1 MFKYTVYRK
10 VNMSRNFF
18 LLILVILLVLV
29 SAKIIMAN
37 QKIATYNE
45 AVRLFKAG
53 QLVAAEEKFH
63 EAKLNVSVS
72 DHNKDINLMLS
83 ILSPIREVMED
94 IDEKAADYNKENDLD
109 SLVSMYERWQES
121 QKKWVSGTSVQ
132 KDMYGEMVALTKLD
146 QDMKGY
152 FTTIKKTYLDKLKNE
167 AVNGISEEEVVF
179 HVLYKIPTEYYGKKL
194 SARTTTIEKSFQKYY
209 EEKFKKMIAS
219 GIVSSIVD
227 EGNRQFSALS
237 VLALNSDWL
246 EQALDENLLEIVTN
260 AMNKKD
266 YAAFAESANTMK
278 GLAGNMNDAKVFAYI
293 ETATADILKRANQL
307 TDAHKYEDAINI
319 YQALKPLE
327 DTTQS
332 IANANLL
339 WDKYEPIR
347 VLQRLYTGKEFLDS
361 VTARNKWGADSIVA
375 AISGDGGIY
384 FGTLTGEKAM
394 AVTEGTLD
402 GTTGITKLSFQS
414 SLSTAGNPVIYMDAK
429 STERDHHYLAYEV
442 RSGSMIKIL
451 DVEADQ
457 LMVDPNHVLVVD
469 NPVGEGEGEIAYF
482 EPDGNGQYQ
491 FTEIKVDYVDIE
503 VKDLANYYGKK
514 VRFTAFADTL
524 QNGSAL
530 VTLSKT
536 YNDSTAQWEKTYALV
551 KGETDFN
558 VYQNYTV
565 IGMFNS
571 YEDITD
577 ENGESIR
584 VPVFQVEEVE

>member
-1 MFKYTVYRK
+1 MYKYTVYRK

-18 LLILVILLVLV
+18 LLVLVILIVLV
-29 SAKIIMAN
+29 SAKIIMAH
-37 QKIATYNE
+37 QKIANYNE

-72 DHNKDINLMLS
+72 DHNKDINIMLS

-109 SLVSMYERWQES
+109 SLVSLYERWQES

-152 FTTIKKTYLDKLKNE
+152 FAAIKKTYLDKLKND
-167 AVNGISEEEVVF
+167 AVNGISEEEEVF
-179 HVLYKIPTEYYGKKL
+179 HVLNKIPTEYYGKKL

-209 EEKFKKMIAS
+209 EVKFKKMIAS

-227 EGNRQFSALS
+227 EGNRQFSALR
-237 VLALNSDWL
+237 VLSMNSDWL

-278 GLAGNMNDAKVFAYI
+278 KLEGNMNDAKVFAYI
-293 ETATADILKRANQL
+293 ETSTADILKQANQL

-319 YQALKPLE
+319 YQALKPLK
-327 DTTQS
+327 DTAQS

-339 WDKYEPIR
+339 WDKYEPVR

-375 AISGDGGIY
+375 AISGDGEIY
-384 FGTLTGEKAM
+384 FGKLMGEEAM

-402 GTTGITKLSFQS
+402 GTTGITKLSFQN

-429 STERDHHYLAYEV
+429 STKRNHHYLAYEV
-442 RSGSMIKIL
+442 RSGSMVKIL

-457 LMVDPNHVLVVD
+457 LTVDPNHVLVVD

-482 EPDGNGQYQ
+482 APDGNGQYQ
-491 FTEIKVDYVDIE
+491 FNGIKVDYVDIE

-524 QNGSAL
+524 QNGGAL

-536 YNDSTAQWEKTYALV
+536 FNDSTGQWEKTYALL
-551 KGETDFN
+551 KGETDFI

-577 ENGESIR
+577 ENGGSIR
-584 VPVFQVEEVE
+584 VPVFQVEESE